1 MLKILKNFRL
11 RYVLAI
17 SIMAILITT
26 TMVTMQVLL
35 SQQAI
40 SANVINTAGMQ
51 RMLSQKAALLL
62 GNEFIREQTGQLSRE
77 QAFLETLEHMRANH
91 AFLVAKKTDGYA
103 HLSPALVAFYFHE
116 PVNLEAQVN
125 NYLTMLQ
132 AAHNQ
137 VLANQ
142 LNIETL
148 EEVNAQ
154 SQLLLQVLDQA
165 VSLHEA
171 FATDKVNT
179 LQNVELLIWILGLL
193 ILAIE
198 VRWIFY
204 PMEISIKNKISHLQR
219 MRQESN
225 RLKHSKGEFLARAS
239 HEMRTP
245 LQAILGYLHLYR
257 ETKHQS
263 HLDIV
268 SQSAQQLHILLSS
281 IDDYNALSEQKN
293 IKLENKVARLLD
305 TLTLP
310 ISTYEGAAK
319 NKHLDFRRELGSELE
334 QVVECDH
341 NRIAWLVEELLNNA
355 VKFTEHGS
363 VNVVA
368 HGVFG
373 VNERASFVCE
383 ISDTGPGIASIQAY
397 EKENKNY
404 QGMQLG
410 LARARLLVSMMGGQ
424 LMFSDCEPRGTK
436 VRLELPVNLILQ
448 KRASFYQQDATQKV
462 LLVEDNLLNAR
473 IVISML
479 EKLKLS
485 VVHTINGQEAISAL
499 QNEEFS
505 LVIMDLNMP
514 IMDGFLAIKL
524 IRQSLGL
531 ELPILVLTANTSEQS
546 IARVYELGA
555 NTHLFKPVDFAALQ
569 EKVEVLLIPT
579 ALSE

>member
-1 MLKILKNFRL
+1 
-11 RYVLAI
+11 
-17 SIMAILITT
+17 MAILITT

-62 GNEFIREQTGQLSRE
+62 GNEFIKGQQNKFFNE
-77 QAFLETLEHMRANH
+77 HAFLETIERMRVNH
-91 AFLVAKKTDGYA
+91 AFLVERNGQGYV
-103 HLSPALVAFYFHE
+103 HLSPALIQLYFQQPSE
-116 PVNLEAQVN
+116 LERQVESYLEMQLEAHS
-125 NYLTMLQ
+125 L
-132 AAHNQ
+132 

-142 LNIETL
+142 LNIEKL
-148 EEVNAQ
+148 QQINERSQ
-154 SQLLLQVLDQA
+154 QLLLVLDQA
-165 VSLHEA
+165 VTLHEE
-171 FATDKVNT
+171 FATSKVTT
-179 LQNVELLIWILGLL
+179 LQNAELLIWIFGLL

-198 VRWIFY
+198 IRWIFY
-204 PMEISIKNKISHLQR
+204 PMEVSIKNKISHLQR
-219 MRQESN
+219 LRQESN

-245 LQAILGYLHLYR
+245 LQAILGYLHLFQ
-257 ETKHQS
+257 ETKQQS
-263 HLDIV
+263 HLDVV
-268 SQSAQQLHILLSS
+268 SHSAQQLHVLLSS
-281 IDDYNALSEQKN
+281 IDDYNALSEQKS
-293 IKLENKVARLLD
+293 IKLENKVAKLSD
-305 TLTLP
+305 TVALP
-310 ISTYEGAAK
+310 ISTYKGAAE
-319 NKHLDFRRELGSELE
+319 NKKLGFQSELGDELL

-341 NRIAWLVEELLNNA
+341 NRVAWLLGELLNNA
-355 VKFTEHGS
+355 VKFTEKGA
-363 VNVVA
+363 VRVVA

-373 VNERASFVCE
+373 ANEQASLVCE
-383 ISDTGPGIASIQAY
+383 ISDTGPGISSIQKHD
-397 EKENKNY
+397 EDTKNY

-424 LMFSDCEPRGTK
+424 LVFNDCEPCGTK
-436 VRLELPVNLILQ
+436 VRLELPVKLILQ

-569 EKVEVLLIPT
+569 EKVEVLLLPT

>member
-1 MLKILKNFRL
+1 
-11 RYVLAI
+11 
-17 SIMAILITT
+17 MAILITT
-26 TMVTMQVLL
+26 AMVTMQVLL
-35 SQQAI
+35 SQQSI

-62 GNEFIREQTGQLSRE
+62 GNEYIKEQQHKFVNE
-77 QAFLETLEHMRANH
+77 QAFLETLEMIRANH
-91 AFLVAKKTDGYA
+91 AFLVEKNADGYV
-103 HLSPALVAFYFHE
+103 HLSPELVQFYFQQ
-116 PVNLEAQVN
+116 PVALEAQIKD
-125 NYLTMLQ
+125 YLLMLLD
-132 AAHNQ
+132 AHRLA
-137 VLANQ
+137 LANK
-142 LNIETL
+142 LSIEKL
-148 EEVNAQ
+148 EQVNARA
-154 SQLLLQVLDQA
+154 LQILVVLDEA
-165 VSLHEA
+165 VTLHEA
-171 FATDKVNT
+171 FANAKVAKI
-179 LQNVELLIWILGLL
+179 QNAELLIWILGLM

-204 PMEISIKNKISHLQR
+204 PMEISIRDKISHLQR

-245 LQAILGYLHLYR
+245 LQAILGYLHLYQ
-257 ETKHQS
+257 ETKKQA

-268 SQSAQQLHILLSS
+268 SRSAQQLHVLLSS

-293 IKLENKVARLLD
+293 IKLEIKVARLAD
-305 TLTLP
+305 TLDLP
-310 ISTYEGAAK
+310 ISTYEGVAS
-319 NKHLDFRRELGSELE
+319 NKQLQFEVDIGDELN

-341 NRIAWLVEELLNNA
+341 NRVAWLVGELLGNA
-355 VKFTEHGS
+355 VKFTEHGK
-363 VNVVA
+363 VNISA
-368 HGVFG
+368 FGVFG
-373 VNERASFVCE
+373 AHEQASMVCE
-383 ISDTGPGIASIQAY
+383 ISDTGPGMTGIKNN
-397 EKENKNY
+397 EEETKNY

-410 LARARLLVSMMGGQ
+410 LARARLLVSMMGGK
-424 LMFSDCEPRGTK
+424 MVFSECDPSGTK
-436 VRLELPVNLILQ
+436 VKLELPVKLILQ
-448 KRASFYQQDATQKV
+448 KSSAPHQQGTAQKV

-479 EKLKLS
+479 EKLSLR
-485 VVHTINGQEAISAL
+485 VVHTINGQEAINAL

-555 NTHLFKPVDFAALQ
+555 STHLFKPVDFAALQ
-569 EKVEVLLIPT
+569 EKVEALLIPT